1 MCNIEVL
8 TYDHLPSCVCF
19 VHFIFRMSEI
29 DETNK
34 VVQGNKLAPY
44 ILDSINEIKDNL
56 DPVNW
61 KIGDGTLVPI
71 KKFKMQFPLSKT
83 LFGYD
88 NGSERKLANGKTM
101 KSRRHS
107 LDYALDDSTPN
118 LITVKNIMEDTVK
131 KGIFGLI
138 AHFGHECLGI
148 NTKVNLSDPDIAQ
161 DYLGKNTPFGENDKY
176 NNAIMRFYPVVN
188 KSGFIFTTFYST
200 EDNARIDPT
209 RMCIPGTTFIPIANI
224 DRITIY
230 EKMFHINW
238 TLSECAIVHVPD
250 PSEIEAQEKSS
261 GNYTRINVNADTVHL
276 GDKIRKG
283 MAAAE
288 AEVKEV
294 VEVAD
299 DNKKLDSKESV
310 DDIRKSKRGRVVV

>member
-1 MCNIEVL
+1 
-8 TYDHLPSCVCF
+8 
-19 VHFIFRMSEI
+19 MSETE
-29 DETNK
+29 ETKK
-34 VVQGNKLAPY
+34 VVQGNKPAPY
-44 ILDSINEIKDNL
+44 FLDSINEIKENL
-56 DPVNW
+56 DPENW
-61 KIGDGTLVPI
+61 KIGDGTLVPNE
-71 KKFKMQFPLSKT
+71 KLKMQFPLSKT

-107 LDYALDDSTPN
+107 LDYVLDDSTPN
-118 LITVKNIMEDTVK
+118 LITAKNIMEDTVK

-148 NTKVNLSDPDIAQ
+148 NTKVDLSDPDIAQ
-161 DYLGKNTPFGENDKY
+161 DYLGKNTPFGENAKY

-188 KSGFIFTTFYST
+188 SSGLIFTNFFTA
-200 EDNARIDPT
+200 EDFTLVDPT
-209 RMCIPGTTFIPIANI
+209 RRCIPGTTFIPIVNI

-250 PSEIEAQEKSS
+250 PSEIEAQKKPS
-261 GNYTRINVNADTVHL
+261 GTYTRISLNVDTVHL

-283 MAAAE
+283 IAE

-294 VEVAD
+294 VAEKEVAD
-299 DNKKLDSKESV
+299 DNKKLDSKEPV